1 MLLLIFILIT
11 SVLLLCLTII
21 KERKS
26 GYATDFENYQDEKVN
41 EFIES
46 EVDDVV

>member
-1 MLLLIFILIT
+1 MLLLIAILII
-11 SVLLLCLTII
+11 SACLLFLMVI
-21 KERKS
+21 KARKS
-26 GYATDFENYQDEKVN
+26 GYATDFEHYQDEKIN